1 MFILFAVNDAAFPRF
16 QIIEGLLHAMRHQLK
31 LSKEASS
38 TLIELSQAIYPNATK
53 DETALLLRGTLSQEA
68 HVRTSCLQALQVMSR
83 SRFSYSLSDPAM
95 EQPFDLTDLD
105 WSPALLVAVHDS
117 DEQNARLAGHIWE
130 DNGLDIPESYLPDLL
145 TFLGKDP
152 FFAPDSI

>member
-1 MFILFAVNDAAFPRF
+1 
-16 QIIEGLLHAMRHQLK
+16 
-31 LSKEASS
+31 
-38 TLIELSQAIYPNATK
+38 
-53 DETALLLRGTLSQEA
+53 
-68 HVRTSCLQALQVMSR
+68 
-83 SRFSYSLSDPAM
+83 M

>member
-1 MFILFAVNDAAFPRF
+1 
-16 QIIEGLLHAMRHQLK
+16 
-31 LSKEASS
+31 
-38 TLIELSQAIYPNATK
+38 
-53 DETALLLRGTLSQEA
+53 
-68 HVRTSCLQALQVMSR
+68 
-83 SRFSYSLSDPAM
+83 M

-145 TFLGKDP
+145 TFLGKVLL
-152 FFAPDSI
+152 FLHSIISDYSLDHENAYVRTSAAAAFIEAVDHWPSSTTSTLIALQDLYRDKVCRCLLSPLGFHRYHRFHPSFRRRFLLLNLINT